1 MPTGEVLM
9 VSVEEHYESLL
20 SDVYTWL
27 MGGFD
32 EAKRSNLEFFQ
43 NRNITPSSS
52 CIAFDLG
59 AGSGFQSI
67 PLAELGF
74 NVTAIDLSQKLLNE
88 LRSNSNNKSLITIN
102 DDILNFRDH
111 LSTSCELIVC
121 MTDTITHLKSK
132 GDALTIF
139 QNSFSALEDGGKFIL
154 TFRDLSTELK
164 DTDRFIPL
172 RSDENIIFT
181 CFLEYEHETVKIHDI
196 VYIKNNDK
204 WKLNKS
210 CYRKI
215 RLSVDWV
222 ENQLSDIGF
231 KIEESSNSN
240 GFQTIVA
247 VK

>member
-1 MPTGEVLM
+1 M
-9 VSVEEHYESLL
+9 VTVEEHYESLL

-32 EAKRSNLEFFQ
+32 EAKSNNVEFFKC
-43 NRNITPSSS
+43 RNITPLSSG
-52 CIAFDLG
+52 IAVDLG

-74 NVTAIDLSQKLLNE
+74 NVTAIDLK
-88 LRSNSNNKSLITIN
+88 
-102 DDILNFRDH
+102 ILQD
-111 LSTSCELIVC
+111 
-121 MTDTITHLKSK
+121 
-132 GDALTIF
+132 
-139 QNSFSALEDGGKFIL
+139 SFSSLEDDGKLIL

-164 DTDRFIPL
+164 DTDRFIPV

-181 CFLEYEHETVKIHDI
+181 CFLEYEPATVKIHDI
-196 VYIKNNDK
+196 VYIKTDGK
-204 WKLNKS
+204 WELNKS

-215 RLSVDWV
+215 RLSVEWT
-222 ENQLSDIGF
+222 ENQLLSIGF
-231 KIEESSNSN
+231 KIEESSNGN

>member
-1 MPTGEVLM
+1 M

-32 EAKRSNLEFFQ
+32 EAKRSNLVFFQ

-52 CIAFDLG
+52 GIAFDLG

-74 NVTAIDLSQKLLNE
+74 NVTAIDLSPKLLDE
-88 LRSNSNNKSLITIN
+88 LRSNSNNKSLVTIN

-111 LSTSCELIVC
+111 LSTNCELIVC

-132 GDALTIF
+132 NDALTIF
-139 QNSFSALEDGGKFIL
+139 QNSFSSLEDGGKLIL

-164 DTDRFIPL
+164 DTDRFIPV

-181 CFLEYEHETVKIHDI
+181 CFLEYERETVKIHDI
-196 VYIKNNDK
+196 VYIKKNDK
-204 WKLNKS
+204 WELNKS
-210 CYRKI
+210 SYRKI
-215 RLSVDWV
+215 RLSVEWV
-222 ENQLSDIGF
+222 EKQLSNIGF
-231 KIEESSNSN
+231 KIEESSNRN

-247 VK
+247 VKSS

>member
-1 MPTGEVLM
+1 M

-32 EAKRSNLEFFQ
+32 EAKRSNLEFFK
-43 NRNITPSSS
+43 NRNITPLSSG
-52 CIAFDLG
+52 IAFDLG

-74 NVTAIDLSQKLLNE
+74 NVTAIDLSQKLLDE
-88 LRSNSNNKSLITIN
+88 LRSNSNNKSLVTIN
-102 DDILNFRDH
+102 DDILNFRNH
-111 LSTSCELIVC
+111 LSTNCELIVC

-139 QNSFSALEDGGKFIL
+139 QNSLSSLEDGGKLIL

-164 DTDRFIPL
+164 DTDRFIPV

-181 CFLEYEHETVKIHDI
+181 CFLEYECETVKIHDI
-196 VYIKNNDK
+196 VYIKKNDK
-204 WKLNKS
+204 WELNKS
-210 CYRKI
+210 SYRKI
-215 RLSVDWV
+215 RLSVEWV
-222 ENQLSDIGF
+222 EKQLSNIGF
-231 KIEESSNSN
+231 KIEESSNRN

>member
-1 MPTGEVLM
+1 M

-32 EAKRSNLEFFQ
+32 EAKRSNLEFFK
-43 NRNITPSSS
+43 NRKITPLSSG
-52 CIAFDLG
+52 IAFDLG

-74 NVTAIDLSQKLLNE
+74 NVTAIDLSQKLLDE
-88 LRSNSNNKSLITIN
+88 LRSNSNNKSLVTIN

-111 LSTSCELIVC
+111 LSTNCELIVC

-132 GDALTIF
+132 DDALTIF
-139 QNSFSALEDGGKFIL
+139 QNSFSSLEDGGTLIL

-164 DTDRFIPL
+164 DTDRFIPV

-181 CFLEYEHETVKIHDI
+181 CFLEYECETVKIHDI
-196 VYIKNNDK
+196 VYIKKNDK
-204 WKLNKS
+204 WELNKS
-210 CYRKI
+210 SYRKI
-215 RLSVDWV
+215 RLSVEWV
-222 ENQLSDIGF
+222 EKQLSNIGF
-231 KIEESSNSN
+231 KIEESSNRN